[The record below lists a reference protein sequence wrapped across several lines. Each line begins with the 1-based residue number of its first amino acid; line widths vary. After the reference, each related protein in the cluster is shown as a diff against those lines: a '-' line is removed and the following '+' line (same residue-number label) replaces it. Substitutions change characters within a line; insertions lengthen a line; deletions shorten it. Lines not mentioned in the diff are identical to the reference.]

1 MKKLLAYVVPVALV
15 LGGLVFT
22 GTASAEETTGTTDIK
37 INVAPKP
44 LLIKDRAVGAT
55 TTKAREAL
63 RVNAEKRDALR
74 TATSSERREAVK
86 ERVDERRAAVKEKV
100 DERKAAVKEKVD
112 AKRKAQIKQIAE
124 RTIKRLSAAVL
135 RLEKLSDRLESR
147 LDKLSA
153 GGVDVSKS
161 KELLAAARAKIAEAK
176 AGIDEAKAEIETAL
190 SSESPKEAFQKVREI
205 TGAANEKLKEAH
217 KALVSAISSAS
228 AKGGLKKATT
238 TPTTTNTESSETTT
252 TQ

>member
-1 MKKLLAYVVPVALV
+1 MKKLLAYVVPVSLALS
-15 LGGLVFT
+15 GLVFT
-22 GTASAEETTGTTDIK
+22 GTASAEETTGTTDVK
-37 INVAPKP
+37 INIVPKP
-44 LLIKDRAVGAT
+44 LLIKDRAGVAT

-63 RVNAEKRDALR
+63 RINAEKANALR

-86 ERVDERRAAVKEKV
+86 EKADERR
-100 DERKAAVKEKVD
+100 AAVKEKVD

-124 RTIKRLSAAVL
+124 RTIKRLTAAAE
-135 RLEKLSDRLESR
+135 RLEKLGDRLESR

-161 KELLAAARAKIAEAK
+161 KELLAAARAKIAETK
-176 AGIDEAKAEIETAL
+176 TGIDEAKTEIETAL

-217 KALVSAISSAS
+217 KALVEAISSAS
-228 AKGGLKKATT
+228 AKGGLKKKATSTPDKMEGAEATT
-238 TPTTTNTESSETTT
+238 TSG
-252 TQ
+252 Q